1 MPSNRRSERLNQLLR
16 EELAAL
22 LQSEI
27 KDPRLRAVTVTAVDV
42 TQDLAYADVY
52 VRTLTDETPSE
63 ELIAGLESAERFVRR
78 RLGRELRLRRIPEF
92 RFHLDRS
99 LEHVLRIESLLE
111 EALGD
116 QKADEAPG
124 DEEE

>member
-52 VRTLTDETPSE
+52 VRTLTGETPSE

-78 RLGRELRLRRIPEF
+78 RLGRELRLPATNPGIPV
-92 RFHLDRS
+92 S
-99 LEHVLRIESLLE
+99 
-111 EALGD
+111 
-116 QKADEAPG
+116 P
-124 DEEE
+124 

>member
-52 VRTLTDETPSE
+52 VRTLTGETPSE

-116 QKADEAPG
+116 RKADEAPS

>member
-52 VRTLTDETPSE
+52 VRTLTGETPSE

-116 QKADEAPG
+116 RKADEAPG

>member
-52 VRTLTDETPSE
+52 VRSLTGETPSE

-116 QKADEAPG
+116 RKADEAPS

>member
-116 QKADEAPG
+116 RKADEAPS

>member
-42 TQDLAYADVY
+42 
-52 VRTLTDETPSE
+52 PSE

>member
-52 VRTLTDETPSE
+52 VRTLTGETPSE